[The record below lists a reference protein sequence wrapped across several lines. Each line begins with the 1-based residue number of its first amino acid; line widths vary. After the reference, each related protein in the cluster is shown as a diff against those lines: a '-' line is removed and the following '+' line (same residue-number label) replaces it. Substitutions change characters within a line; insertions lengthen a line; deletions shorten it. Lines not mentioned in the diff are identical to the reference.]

1 MAKRDLETMKNQL
14 NMKDKVVANN
24 RLEATKLRKENVEI
38 KKEVK
43 ELKEQL
49 NTR

>member
-1 MAKRDLETMKNQL
+1 MAKRDLETMRNQSY
-14 NMKDKVVANN
+14 MKDKIVANN
-24 RLEATKLRKENVEI
+24 RLEATKLRKENVEL

-49 NTR
+49 NTK